1 MIGWEVFGIIASL
14 VLSAFFS
21 SSETALTALGRAQ
34 TQKLIEDGG
43 RVGEALKLWADHPL
57 KVLTCILIGNNIVN
71 ITASALATD
80 VCDRLLEGT
89 SFAET
94 AIPIAVGVMTLLLL
108 TFGEI
113 VPKAIARSQ
122 HRRLAGGAMWL
133 LKGPY
138 LLFYPGTV
146 LFTALA
152 DYLIKLSG
160 GNREQDM
167 PPVTEEDIEYL
178 VDLGSRVGSLEEG
191 KGKMLQSVFEYNA
204 TLVRENMVPRTD
216 MMALDVDST
225 IEEVLGMVQESGHSR
240 MPVYEDT
247 VDNIIGIFFAKDLLQ
262 HYSSTDGAPFE
273 LRKYLRRAYFVPEA
287 KKISDLLAE
296 FQREHIH
303 MAIVVDEF
311 GGTSGL
317 ITLEDIIEEFFGD
330 IQDEYDAETDWL
342 VRMDG
347 VLTVDARCPIT
358 DLEEELDQEFPE
370 QGGYE
375 SVGGLIV
382 ATTGKV
388 PEVGCEVVLEGIRFH
403 VLEADEK
410 RVIRVRVNDEREAL
424 KSSTDGNGDDPE
436 PRRMAS

>member
-1 MIGWEVFGIIASL
+1 
-14 VLSAFFS
+14 
-21 SSETALTALGRAQ
+21 
-34 TQKLIEDGG
+34 
-43 RVGEALKLWADHPL
+43 
-57 KVLTCILIGNNIVN
+57 
-71 ITASALATD
+71 
-80 VCDRLLEGT
+80 
-89 SFAET
+89 
-94 AIPIAVGVMTLLLL
+94 MTLLLL

-113 VPKAIARSQ
+113 VPKALARSL
-122 HRRLAGGAMWL
+122 HRKLAGPAMWM
-133 LKGPY
+133 LKLPY

-146 LFTALA
+146 VFTTLA

-160 GNREQDM
+160 GNREQDT

-178 VDLGSRVGSLEEG
+178 VDLGSRVGSLEEN

-204 TLVRENMVPRTD
+204 TIVRENMVPRTD
-216 MMALDVDST
+216 MMAVDVELPL
-225 IEEVLGMVQESGHSR
+225 EEVLAAVQDTGHSR
-240 MPVYEDT
+240 MPVFEDT
-247 VDNIIGIFFAKDLLQ
+247 FDNIIGIFYAKDLLS
-262 HYSSTDGAPFE
+262 HFAAKDGVKFE
-273 LRKYLRRAYFVPEA
+273 LRNHLRRAYFVPEA
-287 KKISDLLAE
+287 KKISDLLAD

-342 VRMDG
+342 QKVSEG
-347 VLTVDARCPIT
+347 VLLVDARCPIT
-358 DLEEELDQEFPE
+358 DLEDELDLEFPE

-388 PEVGCEVVLEGIRFH
+388 PEVGCEIVIEGVQFL

-410 RVIRVRVNDEREAL
+410 RIVRVQITDRQQLL
-424 KSSTDGNGDDPE
+424 KNAAAASANGDGDGDDTE
-436 PRRMAS
+436 TRRMAS